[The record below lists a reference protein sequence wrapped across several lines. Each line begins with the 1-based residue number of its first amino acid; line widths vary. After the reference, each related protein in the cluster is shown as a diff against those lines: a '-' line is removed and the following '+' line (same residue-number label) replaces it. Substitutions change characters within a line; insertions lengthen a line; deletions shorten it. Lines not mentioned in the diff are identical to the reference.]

1 MEVRVSVLFAV
12 LFMPFLITGCASVS
26 PTYINDGEPAGE
38 KATIAAINPVHFKI
52 ADSFKTSPPNCIAVL
67 PLHNALDLY
76 TTEAEL
82 GENKPVKTD
91 LDLSDEALEQLRW
104 NLYAHLSPYSYRDV
118 ELEKVNKVVDALGND
133 SSHYAAIASKLNCD
147 ALLLGEVI
155 AYSATHFGIYSHAS
169 IGVRMQLIR
178 VSNNEILWEGRHIAK
193 SQAGTVPLTP
203 VDIIVGI
210 YSATENM
217 SDEELVHVEDNL
229 FRRLLS
235 TWNPTEPT
243 LNDESEHILLANQS
257 EEQSQL
263 IKDGLYSHTIAVKN
277 LYLRSGPGT
286 QFTAET
292 VLNEQDKL
300 AIVDHKHAPWLQV
313 KVSNG
318 QLGYVNKKYIKSIV
332 VLRANE
338 QLAHLVQ

>member
-1 MEVRVSVLFAV
+1 MKERLSILFTVL
-12 LFMPFLITGCASVS
+12 LITGCASVS
-26 PTYINDGEPAGE
+26 PTYINDGEATEE
-38 KATIAAINPVHFKI
+38 KATIAALNPVHFKI

-82 GENKPVKTD
+82 ADNKRVKTD
-91 LDLSDEALEQLRW
+91 LVLSDAALEQLRW

-118 ELEKVNKVVDALGND
+118 ELEKVNKVVDSLGND

-155 AYSATHFGIYSHAS
+155 DYSATHFGIYSQAS

-217 SDEELVHVEDNL
+217 SDEQLIHVEDDL

-235 TWNPTEPT
+235 TWNPA
-243 LNDESEHILLANQS
+243 LNDASEHILLANQS

-263 IKDGLYSHTIAVKN
+263 IKDELYSYAIAVKN

-292 VLNEQDKL
+292 VLDEQDKL

-313 KVSNG
+313 KVAGG
-318 QLGYVNKKYIKSIV
+318 QLGYVNKKYIKSV
-332 VLRANE
+332 VVPRSNE
-338 QLAHLVQ
+338 QLARLVQ